1 MQLKINPDRLLNDI
15 QALGTIGATAEN
27 GVSRPAMSEVDLA
40 GRAWFQA
47 QAEAEGFTFGQ
58 DGVGNLSAVLP
69 ASQGDAK
76 TLLIGSHL
84 DTVPNGGRYDG
95 ALGVLSALE
104 VLRTIRD
111 AGVTLPFHLEAISF
125 TDEEGSVFAL
135 LGSSGLA
142 GQLTLEYL
150 HESRGG
156 EERMREGM
164 ARLGLSYDSILG
176 AARNPES
183 LVGYLEVHPEQGKRL
198 EHTKIDIGIVT
209 SIVGIRS
216 LWIGFAGAAAHA
228 GTQPMDERRDALW
241 GASTF
246 VLRARQLVMERFT
259 PGVMNCGKLE
269 VSPSAFNIVPE
280 RVELALEF
288 RHGTEDALDEM
299 EDALRKLAHEVA
311 ETFELKLAI
320 VQAGRY
326 EPALMEEQFIAAIE
340 AASDEV
346 GLSHIRL
353 MSFAGHDA
361 QSTSKLMPSAMFF
374 VPSVDGISHNPKEYT
389 HDHDVVNGANVLLH
403 TVLKL
408 AGVKQTAIDC

>member
-1 MQLKINPDRLLNDI
+1 MQLRINAERLLNDI
-15 QALGTIGATAEN
+15 QSLGLIGATPEG
-27 GVSRPAMSEVDLA
+27 GVTRPAMSEVDLA

-47 QAEAEGFTFGQ
+47 RAEHEGFTFRH
-58 DGVGNLSAVLP
+58 DGAGNLSAVL
-69 ASQGDAK
+69 AAQEGDAK
-76 TLLIGSHL
+76 TLLLGSHL

-111 AGVTLPFHLEAISF
+111 AGITLPFHLEAISF
-125 TDEEGSVFAL
+125 TDEEGSVLGL
-135 LGSSGLA
+135 LGSSALA

-156 EERMREGM
+156 SEKMREGM
-164 ARLGLSYDSILG
+164 ARLGISYETILG
-176 AARNPES
+176 AERDPNT

-198 EHTKIDIGIVT
+198 EQGKYDIGVVT

-216 LWIGFAGAAAHA
+216 LWIGFEGEAAHA
-228 GTQPMDERRDALW
+228 GTQPMDERHDALW

-246 VLRARQLVMERFT
+246 VLRARQMVMERFT
-259 PGVMNCGKLE
+259 PGVMNCGKLDI
-269 VSPSAFNIVPE
+269 SPSAFNIVPG

-288 RHGTEDALDEM
+288 RHGTDDMLDEM
-299 EDALRKLAHEVA
+299 EDVLRALAHEVA
-311 ETFELKLAI
+311 ETFGLRVAI

-326 EPALMEEQFIAAIE
+326 EPALMDGGFIQAIE

-346 GLSHIRL
+346 GLSHIQL
-353 MSFAGHDA
+353 MSFAGHDGA
-361 QSTSKLMPSAMFF
+361 STSKMIPSAMFF

-389 HDHDVVNGANVLLH
+389 HDQDVVNGANVLLH
-403 TVLKL
+403 SVLKL
-408 AGVKQTAIDC
+408 AGL